1 MEKTNLQ
8 IVFETIKSKPM
19 KSTELEE
26 STSISKSTLFRCLKS
41 LLDDGLIKN
50 DDGIYKIIIPT
61 PSIKDIYDSMY
72 ILHQQKFMDYKYRK
86 LKTDSKTDEL
96 LISYINN
103 PNSLKGK
110 IEDYNFESLLDNV
123 TKASQMLK
131 HSI

>member
-26 STSISKSTLFRCLKS
+26 STSISKATLFRTLKN

-50 DDGIYKIIIPT
+50 DNGIYKIIIQT
-61 PSIKDIYDSMY
+61 PSIKDIYDAMY
-72 ILHQQKFMDYKYRK
+72 ILHQQKCMDFKYRK

>member
-26 STSISKSTLFRCLKS
+26 STSISKATLFRTLKN

-50 DDGIYKIIIPT
+50 DNGIYKIIIQT
-61 PSIKDIYDSMY
+61 PSIKDIYDAMY
-72 ILHQQKFMDYKYRK
+72 ILHQQKCMDYKYRK